1 MAMHRGDNGT
11 AGSSVI
17 LIGSERA
24 GALVASSRFRP
35 PLCALRLSRRPVPTS
50 KAGRHSHLTQGKLYL
65 LRHPRRR
72 GGCALILQCR
82 RADYGSGMWPQGDR
96 ADRSF
101 VSEFQAR
108 LDPLKYLDASRTNRQ
123 FRSQRNTG
131 RCSPPRTAPMR
142 SSDYVCILQASQRPD
157 RTLPA
162 LSLSD
167 YRSAH
172 IGWHQASH
180 PANGR

>member
-65 LRHPRRR
+65 LRHPH
-72 GGCALILQCR
+72 GAV
-82 RADYGSGMWPQGDR
+82 D
-96 ADRSF
+96 
-101 VSEFQAR
+101 AR
-108 LDPLKYLDASRTNRQ
+108 LSFNAAGQITALEC
-123 FRSQRNTG
+123 G
-131 RCSPPRTAPMR
+131 PREIEPTAP
-142 SSDYVCILQASQRPD
+142 S
-157 RTLPA
+157 
-162 LSLSD
+162 
-167 YRSAH
+167 
-172 IGWHQASH
+172 
-180 PANGR
+180 